1 MGLSG
6 KNSESNDYKLRQIL
20 RDELGKVFVYDRVE
34 DEATI
39 ENKRRRSTGSPV
51 ITDNFGGY
59 FIVGGN
65 AKGDVSSYVGGNVS
79 FAINELPSSSEPDKP
94 GIKELLT
101 QLQAE
106 IKADPNLSEDDRE
119 DALEQ
124 VKDLAEAAKN
134 PNDAEMKNKAK
145 KADRMLGRIISAVPQ
160 ATKLLE
166 FCNNLLPLIT
176 KVFGF

>member
-1 MGLSG
+1 M
-6 KNSESNDYKLRQIL
+6 E
-20 RDELGKVFVYDRVE
+20 DRSIKIGGSVG
-34 DEATI
+34 
-39 ENKRRRSTGSPV
+39 GSPTAGDV
-51 ITDNFGGY
+51 E
-59 FIVGGN
+59 
-65 AKGDVSSYVGGNVS
+65 GDVSSHVGGDVS
-79 FAINELPSSSEPDKP
+79 NIINQLPSSSEPDRP

-106 IKADPNLSEDDRE
+106 IKADPNLTEDDKQ

-124 VKDLAEAAKN
+124 VKELAEAAQN

>member
-34 DEATI
+34 D
-39 ENKRRRSTGSPV
+39 NV
-51 ITDNFGGY
+51 GGY
-59 FIVGGN
+59 FIIGGS
-65 AKGDVSSYVGGNVS
+65 AKGDVSSYVGGHVS
-79 FAINELPSSSEPDKP
+79 AIINELPSSSEPDKP
-94 GIKELLT
+94 GIKELLF
-101 QLQAE
+101 QLQEA
-106 IKADPNLSEDDRE
+106 ISADPNLSKDDRE

-124 VKDLAEAAKN
+124 VKALAEAAKN

>member
-1 MGLSG
+1 MED
-6 KNSESNDYKLRQIL
+6 KQNKIQI
-20 RDELGKVFVYDRVE
+20 G
-34 DEATI
+34 
-39 ENKRRRSTGSPV
+39 GS
-51 ITDNFGGY
+51 
-59 FIVGGN
+59 VGGSVT
-65 AKGDVSSYVGGNVS
+65 GGSVEGTSSSHVGGDVS
-79 FAINELPSSSEPDKP
+79 FAINEFPSSSEPDQP

-101 QLQAE
+101 QLQKAIEAE
-106 IKADPNLSEDDRE
+106 QNLSEDDKQ

-124 VKDLAEAAKN
+124 VKELAEAAQN

>member
-1 MGLSG
+1 MEDKAS
-6 KNSESNDYKLRQIL
+6 KIQI
-20 RDELGKVFVYDRVE
+20 G
-34 DEATI
+34 
-39 ENKRRRSTGSPV
+39 GS
-51 ITDNFGGY
+51 
-59 FIVGGN
+59 VGGSVT
-65 AKGDVSSYVGGNVS
+65 AGDVAGSSSSHVGGNVS

-101 QLQAE
+101 QLQE
-106 IKADPNLSEDDRE
+106 VIQADPNLSKVDKK

-124 VKDLAEAAKN
+124 VKDLAEAAQN

>member
-1 MGLSG
+1 M
-6 KNSESNDYKLRQIL
+6 
-20 RDELGKVFVYDRVE
+20 E
-34 DEATI
+34 DQSI
-39 ENKRRRSTGSPV
+39 KIGGSVGGSPTAGDV
-51 ITDNFGGY
+51 EGAVSSH
-59 FIVGGN
+59 VG
-65 AKGDVSSYVGGNVS
+65 GDVSNI
-79 FAINELPSSSEPDKP
+79 INQLPSSSEPDRP

-106 IKADPNLSEDDRE
+106 IKADPNLTEDDKQ

-124 VKDLAEAAKN
+124 VKELAEAAQN
-134 PNDAEMKNKAK
+134 PNDAEMKNKPK

-166 FCNNLLPLIT
+166 FGNNLLPLIT